1 MSEPKKS
8 LLVIEKK
15 TDALRR
21 KWGGLKSR
29 AKRGLEAARTKM
41 AEVDLVEK
49 ARKQLVGVKGKVG
62 NKVSAAVRSVRIA
75 VPEGLAIGRRI
86 IRR

>member
-1 MSEPKKS
+1 MSKPEKS
-8 LLVIEKK
+8 LLVIEEK

-29 AKRGLEAARTKM
+29 TKRGLKA
-41 AEVDLVEK
+41 
-49 ARKQLVGVKGKVG
+49 ARKQLVDVKGKAG

-75 VPEGLAIGRRI
+75 VPEGLALGRRI
-86 IRR
+86 IGR

>member
-1 MSEPKKS
+1 MSKPEKS
-8 LLVIEKK
+8 LLVIEEK

-29 AKRGLEAARTKM
+29 AKRGLKA
-41 AEVDLVEK
+41 
-49 ARKQLVGVKGKVG
+49 ARKQLVDVKGKAG

-75 VPEGLAIGRRI
+75 VPEGLALGRRI
-86 IRR
+86 IGR